1 MAENENAGDAPAAA
15 AGTNGNGARAQG
27 QGQGQ
32 GQAPSLNILT
42 QYIKDLSFEAPGA
55 PNSLRAREKGPEIS
69 IGVNVNANPLGD
81 NYDVNLTINGKAV
94 LGDETLFV
102 VELVYGGVFKLTGF
116 ERQHLLPVLFIE
128 CPRILFPFARQ
139 IVSDITQSGGF
150 PPLRIDPIDFAQMFQ
165 RRMAE
170 EAARQKV
177 AQDQGQQGEG

>member
-1 MAENENAGDAPAAA
+1 MADENDNGAPAPNGAQGAA
-15 AGTNGNGARAQG
+15 AGGEAKA
-27 QGQGQ
+27 
-32 GQAPSLNILT
+32 APSLNILT

-55 PNSLRAREKGPEIS
+55 PASLRARQKGPEIS

-81 NYDVNLTINGKAV
+81 DYDVNLTINGKAV
-94 LGDETLFV
+94 LEDETLFV
-102 VELVYGGVFKLTGF
+102 VELVYGGVFKLAGF

-177 AQDQGQQGEG
+177 AQDQGQTG

>member
-1 MAENENAGDAPAAA
+1 MADENDTNAPATNGAQGQAGGAQGQAGDA
-15 AGTNGNGARAQG
+15 NGKM
-27 QGQGQ
+27 
-32 GQAPSLNILT
+32 APSLNILT

-55 PNSLRAREKGPEIS
+55 PGSLRARQKGPEIS

-94 LGDETLFV
+94 IDDEPLFV
-102 VELVYGGVFKLTGF
+102 VELVYGGVFKLDGF
-116 ERQHLLPVLFIE
+116 QREHLLPVLFIE

-177 AQDQGQQGEG
+177 AQDQAGAEG